1 MKLTHSLVFTSLLL
15 SITPIASSPVMA
27 ATLPAVEGRHAMVV
41 SAQVLAAQAGLD
53 ILKHGGNAIDAAVA
67 VGYAEAVVNP
77 CCGNIGG
84 GGFMTLH
91 LADGRDF
98 FIDFRETA
106 PAAASADMYLTPDGN
121 VRKNESLYGYRAVGV
136 PGTVKGLALAHRQ
149 FGRLSRQQVMAP
161 AIKLAHDGFILTRA
175 DTDIMDAKVG
185 LFRKDPETARIFL
198 RPDGTPW
205 QPGDRFVQHNLAN
218 TLQAIA
224 ANGPDAF
231 YKGRIPAAIVAA
243 SRQHGGVLTEND
255 FAHYEAKMRTP
266 VSCDYRGFKVISAPP
281 PSSGGVTLCETL
293 NILEGYDLTKSGFNS
308 AATVHMMTEALRR
321 AYADRNTYL
330 GDPDVIDNPI
340 DRLLDKRYAATLRA
354 SITADR
360 ATPSADIRPSA
371 DLPDFPERPETTHY
385 SVMDEAG
392 NAVSTTFTINGRFG
406 SGVIAPGT
414 GFLLNDEMDDFTV
427 KLGEQ
432 NSYGLVQG
440 GRNAI
445 APNKRPLSS
454 MAPTIV
460 THNGQVYMVV
470 GTPGG
475 SRIITTVL
483 NVISNVID
491 HHMTLQEAVDAPRIH
506 HQWWPDRIF
515 YETRG
520 LSPDTQV
527 LLNAQGYTLQEQTP
541 WSGVEAIMKGLP
553 EVSESQAE
561 SSGNDGV
568 LSGKVRVGYLYGS
581 NDARRPAGAAK
592 GF

>member
-1 MKLTHSLVFTSLLL
+1 MKLTQTLALTSCLWSVIPFTS
-15 SITPIASSPVMA
+15 SSAVA
-27 ATLPAVEGRHAMVV
+27 ATLPAVEGQHAMVV
-41 SAQVLAAQAGLD
+41 SAQALAAQVGLD
-53 ILKHGGNAIDAAVA
+53 ILKQGGNAIDAAAA

-91 LADGRDF
+91 LADGSDF

-106 PAAASADMYLTPDGN
+106 PAAASADMYLTPDGA
-121 VRKNESLYGYRAVGV
+121 VRKGESMYGYRAVAV
-136 PGTVKGLALAHRQ
+136 PGTVKGLDLAHQ
-149 FGRLSRQQVMAP
+149 KFGRLSRQQIMAP
-161 AIKLAHDGFILTRA
+161 AIMLARKGFVLTRA
-175 DTDIMDAKVG
+175 DTDIMDAKVD

-198 RPDGTPW
+198 RPDGTSW
-205 QPGDRFVQHNLAN
+205 QPGDRFVQHDLAR

-224 ANGPDAF
+224 VGGPDAF
-231 YKGRIPAAIVAA
+231 YKGHIPATVAA
-243 SRQHGGVLTEND
+243 AARQHGGLLTEND
-255 FAHYEAKMRTP
+255 FAHYEAKMRVP
-266 VSCDYRGFKVISAPP
+266 LSCDYRGFKVISAPP

-308 AATVHMMTEALRR
+308 AATIHVMTEALRR

-330 GDPDVIDNPI
+330 GDPDVINNPI
-340 DRLLDKRYAATLRA
+340 SMLLDKRYAATLRA
-354 SITADR
+354 SISADH
-360 ATPSADIRPSA
+360 ATPSADIRPPA
-371 DLPDFPERPETTHY
+371 DLPERPETTHY
-385 SVMDEAG
+385 SVMDDAG

-427 KLGEQ
+427 KVGEQ

-440 GRNAI
+440 DRNAI

-460 THNGQVYMVV
+460 TFNGQVYMVV

-483 NVISNVID
+483 QTISNVID

-520 LSPDTQV
+520 LSPDTQA
-527 LLNAQGYTLQEQTP
+527 LLKAQGYTLQEQTP
-541 WSGVEAIMKGLP
+541 WSGVAAIMKGLP
-553 EVSESQAE
+553 DVSARQAE
-561 SSGNDGV
+561 SSGNDSA
-568 LSGKVRVGYLYGS
+568 LSGKVRAGYFYGS

>member
-1 MKLTHSLVFTSLLL
+1 MTMKLAQTLAFSSFLLGTL
-15 SITPIASSPVMA
+15 PAVSPSVMA
-27 ATLPAVEGRHAMVV
+27 ATLPAVEARHAMVV
-41 SAQVLAAQAGLD
+41 SAQALAAQVGAD
-53 ILKHGGNAIDAAVA
+53 ILKQGGNAIDAAVA

-91 LADGRDF
+91 LADGRDLF
-98 FIDFRETA
+98 VDFRETA
-106 PAAASADMYLTPDGN
+106 PAAASADMYLTPEGN
-121 VRKNESLYGYRAVGV
+121 VRKGESMYGYRAVGV
-136 PGTVKGLALAHRQ
+136 PGTVKGLTLVHRQ
-149 FGRLSRQQVMAP
+149 FGRLTRQQVMAP
-161 AIKLAHDGFILTRA
+161 AIKLAREGFILTRA
-175 DTDIMDAKVG
+175 DTDIMDAKVD
-185 LFRKDPETARIFL
+185 LFRKDAETARIFL
-198 RPDGTPW
+198 RPDGSAW
-205 QPGDRFVQHNLAN
+205 QPGDRFVQRDLAH

-224 ANGPDAF
+224 AKGDEAF
-231 YKGRIPAAIVAA
+231 YQGRIPAAIAAA
-243 SRQHGGVLTEND
+243 SRQHGGLLTESD
-255 FAHYEAKMRTP
+255 FARYEAKMRTP
-266 VSCDYRGFKVISAPP
+266 LSCDYRGYKVISAPP
-281 PSSGGVTLCETL
+281 PSSGGATLCETL
-293 NILEGYDLTKSGFNS
+293 NIMEGYDLTKSGFNS
-308 AATVHMMTEALRR
+308 AATLHVMTEALRR

-330 GDPDVIDNPI
+330 GDPDFIDNPI
-340 DRLLDKRYAATLRA
+340 SHLLDKHYAATLRA
-354 SITADR
+354 SITDR
-360 ATPSADIRPSA
+360 ATPSADIRPPA
-371 DLPDFPERPETTHY
+371 DLPERPETTHY

-427 KLGEQ
+427 KVGEQ

-440 GRNAI
+440 DRNAI

-460 THNGQVYMVV
+460 TYKGQVYMVV

-483 NVISNVID
+483 QTISNVID
-491 HHMTLQEAVDAPRIH
+491 HHMSLQEAVDAPRIH

-520 LSPDTQV
+520 LSADTQAV
-527 LLNAQGYTLQEQTP
+527 LKAQGYTLQEQTP
-541 WSGVEAIMKGLP
+541 WSGVAAIMKGLP
-553 EVSESQAE
+553 DISEQSVE

-568 LSGKVRVGYLYGS
+568 LSGKVRAGYVYGS